1 MLPFWLPAMSLTG
14 RFCGQH
20 FSEENLY
27 IWCQSGSKLEI
38 AKEINR
44 VAMLAARFKK
54 HVRLIESIG
63 LYCQLKKRNIY
74 LIPLSG

>member
-1 MLPFWLPAMSLTG
+1 M
-14 RFCGQH
+14 
-20 FSEENLY
+20 
-27 IWCQSGSKLEI
+27 EI

-63 LYCQLKKRNIY
+63 LLSTEKKGIP
-74 LIPLSG
+74 IPLTG